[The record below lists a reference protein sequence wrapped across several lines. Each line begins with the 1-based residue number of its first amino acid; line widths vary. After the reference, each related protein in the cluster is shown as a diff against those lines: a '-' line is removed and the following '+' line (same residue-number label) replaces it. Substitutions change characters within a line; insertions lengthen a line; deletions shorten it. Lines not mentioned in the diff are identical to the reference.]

1 MSELESL
8 RVSVARVAQSL
19 QVDNYLHV
27 TDKGYGALCAL
38 AKEQERGWNDL
49 AGLCAAKA
57 QSLLEAQS

>member
-1 MSELESL
+1 M
-8 RVSVARVAQSL
+8 